1 MEYALS
7 VVVPVYNAEKTIRRC
22 AESVVLGR
30 LRNVQ
35 LILVDDC
42 STDHSWDICSQL
54 AQEFSN
60 ITCIRNE
67 NNRGVSATRNRA
79 LSAVRGEYVLFV
91 DSDDW
96 VSAHYAEA
104 LWHCAKTVPADAL
117 VLCAY
122 HYLDHVNHTRST
134 VLADGELHQTTS
146 VPMADAFALLEKT
159 FLQQLWNKIFR
170 RDVIEAHQLRFDES
184 MRMGEDFQFVLDYM
198 EAISCKTC
206 VVLNEPLYYYIRWNS
221 SSLMSSFGFIE
232 NQDEFSR
239 IRKLARLAGP
249 QSADRAEQMIRG
261 IRRNYV
267 YHIARNPRRSR
278 EEKLAAIERVMGD
291 GRAAEHYRAERSGY
305 AKEQLAEALRR
316 AKTLYPRLKARLG
329 RNQQAKRIA
338 KITAEIR
345 AEDVTILS
353 QNCIGGVF
361 YHDMGMQFLSPTINT
376 FIPEPGYLRMVLN
389 LREYMA
395 MEPEIYWGEEYPI
408 GTLGDVELHFMH
420 YDTCREARESW
431 CRRAARINY
440 DRILVLCTDRDGFD
454 DEAYA
459 LWKQIPYPKVLFTAH
474 PEYTEDALYYPEYA
488 SDGHIGDLI
497 RGRKFYK
504 DMRLV
509 QLCNDS
515 TLGWR

>member
-134 VLADGELHQTTS
+134 VLADGELHQTTF
-146 VPMADAFALLEKT
+146 VPMADACALLEKT

-170 RDVIEAHQLRFDES
+170 RDVIEAHQLRFDER
-184 MRMGEDFQFVLDYM
+184 MRMGGDFQFVLDYM
-198 EAISCKTC
+198 TAIQCKKC
-206 VVLNEPLYYYIRWNS
+206 VVLNEPLYYYGEPRKFTIVNHVNNKTVTEG
-221 SSLMSSFGFIE
+221 LSFGAA
-232 NQDEFSR
+232 
-239 IRKLARLAGP
+239 LAMVI
-249 QSADRAEQMIRG
+249 S
-261 IRRNYV
+261 YV
-267 YHIARNPRRSR
+267 EWKSIGW
-278 EEKLAAIERVMGD
+278 AI
-291 GRAAEHYRAERSGY
+291 
-305 AKEQLAEALRR
+305 
-316 AKTLYPRLKARLG
+316 
-329 RNQQAKRIA
+329 
-338 KITAEIR
+338 
-345 AEDVTILS
+345 
-353 QNCIGGVF
+353 
-361 YHDMGMQFLSPTINT
+361 
-376 FIPEPGYLRMVLN
+376 
-389 LREYMA
+389 
-395 MEPEIYWGEEYPI
+395 
-408 GTLGDVELHFMH
+408 LHG
-420 YDTCREARESW
+420 
-431 CRRAARINY
+431 
-440 DRILVLCTDRDGFD
+440 L
-454 DEAYA
+454 
-459 LWKQIPYPKVLFTAH
+459 
-474 PEYTEDALYYPEYA
+474 
-488 SDGHIGDLI
+488 
-497 RGRKFYK
+497 
-504 DMRLV
+504 
-509 QLCNDS
+509 
-515 TLGWR
+515 LGWVYVIYYAIKYIL